1 MTGPGKEWIFVV
13 VFFAAFIAVTLA
25 DLYWLSLR
33 KMVPIRPAMTVIF
46 SSNFLTITLGFLVS
60 FLIFGLLL
68 AAVSNDGAQMPLG
81 NVGTW
86 AAFMAALAF
95 PYLLMAGAR
104 RGLISLLRIEQITKP
119 VSYSLIS
126 ALVFFAAVIGLP
138 VAFLFLF

>member
-1 MTGPGKEWIFVV
+1 
-13 VFFAAFIAVTLA
+13 
-25 DLYWLSLR
+25 
-33 KMVPIRPAMTVIF
+33 
-46 SSNFLTITLGFLVS
+46 
-60 FLIFGLLL
+60 
-68 AAVSNDGAQMPLG
+68 
-81 NVGTW
+81 
-86 AAFMAALAF
+86 MAALAF